1 MGMKS
6 TSNGAK
12 TTDITAGE
20 KQALQFVSMFVH
32 DLEGPLVS
40 MKTLLRL
47 LEREKF
53 DQKKPAHQ
61 ALLTSA
67 DIAVNR
73 AEALIYDL
81 LTVARSG
88 ESNLVVDLK
97 DCNLNRLITDSCLM
111 AEPSAQENRV
121 RIMMKLPE
129 ENTVVLADRLLVER
143 VLDNLIFNGIR
154 HTPPNGNVTIEVMP
168 GKTEVEI
175 AVSDTGPGFKD
186 MDPEDLFTIFKQTD
200 YRVRGLHRGVGVGLY
215 LCRLAVDKMDGN
227 IQAEN
232 SPDGGALFRF
242 TLPIRG
248 KHHEDRS

>member
-6 TSNGAK
+6 TSSGAK
-12 TTDITAGE
+12 TTDITASE

-67 DIAVNR
+67 NIALNR
-73 AEALIYDL
+73 AEVLIYDL
-81 LTVARSG
+81 LTAARSG
-88 ESNLVVDLK
+88 ESNLAVDLK

-121 RIMMKLPE
+121 RIIMKLPE
-129 ENTVVLADRLLVER
+129 KDTIVRADELLVGR

-154 HTPPNGNVTIEVMP
+154 HAPPNSNVTIEVRP

-175 AVSDTGPGFKD
+175 AVSDTGPGFED

-242 TLPIRG
+242 TLPVRR
-248 KHHEDRS
+248 KHHEDGS

>member
-1 MGMKS
+1 
-6 TSNGAK
+6 
-12 TTDITAGE
+12 
-20 KQALQFVSMFVH
+20 V
-32 DLEGPLVS
+32 
-40 MKTLLRL
+40 
-47 LEREKF
+47 
-53 DQKKPAHQ
+53 
-61 ALLTSA
+61 
-67 DIAVNR
+67 
-73 AEALIYDL
+73 LIYDL
-81 LTVARSG
+81 LTAARSG
-88 ESNLVVDLK
+88 ESNLAVDLK

-121 RIMMKLPE
+121 RIIMKLPE
-129 ENTVVLADRLLVER
+129 KDTIVRADELLVGR

-154 HTPPNGNVTIEVMP
+154 HAPPNSNVTIEVRP

-175 AVSDTGPGFKD
+175 AVSDTGPGFED

-242 TLPIRG
+242 TLPVRR
-248 KHHEDRS
+248 KHHEDGS